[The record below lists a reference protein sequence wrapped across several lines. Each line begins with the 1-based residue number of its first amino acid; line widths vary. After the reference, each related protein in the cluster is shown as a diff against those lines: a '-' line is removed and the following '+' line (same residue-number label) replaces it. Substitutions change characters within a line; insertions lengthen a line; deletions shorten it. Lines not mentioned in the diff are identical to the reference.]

1 MIMAMKTTCVVWEI
15 IDSVSMENLADISV
29 PQVPPN
35 EQKDQ

>member
-1 MIMAMKTTCVVWEI
+1 MEDTAPLLPKST
-15 IDSVSMENLADISV
+15 MENFADISV